1 MKINGKQ
8 VKTYKNEKENI
19 KGIFAYD
26 GCHKIYI
33 CETKKDCI
41 DALANGYRLIE
52 ISLLEEVY
60 NLSCDLKFINNWK
73 LNKVYVPQCEDAVFE
88 YDIAD
93 EKSEE
98 KYLVRIDCLTDDDN
112 EFEECETRET
122 EFNNYDKALEYYKQY
137 ENKLLFCGQ
146 LINKRNNEIIYEF
159 VNDFDD

>member
-1 MKINGKQ
+1 MKINGKE

-41 DALANGYRLIE
+41 DALANGYKIIE
-52 ISLLEEVY
+52 ISLLEEIY
-60 NLSCDLKFINNWK
+60 NLSCDLKFISNWK
-73 LNKVYVPQCEDAVFE
+73 LNKAYAQQDENAVFE
-88 YDIAD
+88 YEDL
-93 EKSEE
+93 KN
-98 KYLVRIDCLTDDDN
+98 KCNYLVRIDCLTDDDN

-122 EFNNYDKALEYYKQY
+122 EFDNYNKALEYYKKY